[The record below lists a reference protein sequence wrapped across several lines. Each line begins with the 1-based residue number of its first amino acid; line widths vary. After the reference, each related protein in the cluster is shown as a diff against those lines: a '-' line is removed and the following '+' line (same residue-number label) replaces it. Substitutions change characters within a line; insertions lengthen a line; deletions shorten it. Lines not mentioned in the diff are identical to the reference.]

1 MTDDLELLWEYAR
14 SGSNDAFATVAARY
28 VDLVYSAALRQ
39 VHGDPHLAEDVTQA
53 VLIILMN
60 KAATLQAGT
69 ILGGWLIRTTRFAA
83 MDAMKMQRRRL
94 KHERQAATMREE
106 STGKESGDVKW
117 EDVAPFVDEALLK
130 LRTDDR
136 DAVVL
141 RYLMGKSPEEIAWVL
156 GVSEEA
162 ARKRVSR
169 ALERLRNLL
178 QSRGIHAAENAIGS
192 VLLANAVMRAPAAV
206 SSLAGSV
213 ALPAS
218 GALSAPPALIARGA
232 ARAMTWG
239 PKLPWII
246 TTSVGVAAVVL
257 AIALW
262 PKHQPQLAQ
271 APSDANVSAG
281 PAQPPPGPSPVQ
293 QPRSMQVA
301 QSGGA
306 TAAVPAPTSRRSRR
320 TPQQIDE
327 QYNVHRSVPRL
338 GWATLNYD
346 LEAAQQFVA
355 EGDDVNGRSN
365 DGQSHTPLIWAAFHV
380 KDGGFALAQFLIDN
394 GADVNAQR
402 VGGLTPLMI
411 AIMRHSPKTVKLLLD
426 HGADTRIENVKG
438 ESALDYANKYGDGDI
453 IAMVKEAAAAQAR
466 GSGVAGA
473 ATRRATPTSR
483 DTAGRTPEQIE
494 AQYPGRIQQPMPRL
508 SQAVF
513 RRDLAAVQQFVMS
526 GDDVNERSR
535 DGQEHTPLVWAC
547 YQARDSGYAM
557 VKYLLDHGADV
568 NVQRTGG
575 LTPLMIAVRQHSP
588 KVIRAL
594 LDHGA
599 DVGMMSDR
607 GEAPL
612 DWALKENDPE
622 IVAMIKEAIA
632 AQVAATTRPASAPS
646 PAEIPAALTPPA
658 MAPAPVRSPTTKRS
672 GSIFSPDPA
681 SGSPTT
687 SPAR

>member
-69 ILGGWLIRTTRFAA
+69 VLGGWLIRTTRFAA

-246 TTSVGVAAVVL
+246 TTSAVVIAAVL
-257 AIALW
+257 LIALW
-262 PKHQPQLAQ
+262 PKHREVAQ
-271 APSDANVSAG
+271 APVDFAKQGA
-281 PAQPPPGPSPVQ
+281 PPPAPPPASSSPPPTPLRLPST
-293 QPRSMQVA
+293 VA
-301 QSGGA
+301 TRRPTR
-306 TAAVPAPTSRRSRR
+306 TAEQIETQYANRNPAM
-320 TPQQIDE
+320 
-327 QYNVHRSVPRL
+327 PRL
-338 GWATLNYD
+338 SWAVFSRDY
-346 LEAAQQFVA
+346 EAMQHFVEA
-355 EGDDVNGRSN
+355 GDDINQRSH
-365 DGQSHTPLIWAAFHV
+365 DGQNHTPLIWASYQARDSGHMIFRY
-380 KDGGFALAQFLIDN
+380 LIEH
-394 GADVNAQR
+394 GADVNVQR
-402 VGGLTPLMI
+402 QGGLTPLMI
-411 AIMRHSPKTVKLLLD
+411 AIRSHSPKNVRLLL
-426 HGADTRIENVKG
+426 E
-438 ESALDYANKYGDGDI
+438 
-453 IAMVKEAAAAQAR
+453 
-466 GSGVAGA
+466 
-473 ATRRATPTSR
+473 
-483 DTAGRTPEQIE
+483 
-494 AQYPGRIQQPMPRL
+494 
-508 SQAVF
+508 
-513 RRDLAAVQQFVMS
+513 
-526 GDDVNERSR
+526 
-535 DGQEHTPLVWAC
+535 
-547 YQARDSGYAM
+547 
-557 VKYLLDHGADV
+557 
-568 NVQRTGG
+568 
-575 LTPLMIAVRQHSP
+575 
-588 KVIRAL
+588 
-594 LDHGA
+594 HGA
-599 DVGMMSDR
+599 DVGIMSDK
-607 GEAPL
+607 GEDAL
-612 DWALKENDPE
+612 DWAMRESDPE
-622 IVAMIKEAIA
+622 IVAMVKQAVA
-632 AQVAATTRPASAPS
+632 VQVAATTQPTTHPTTLATAPPAAPS
-646 PAEIPAALTPPA
+646 ASITPAA
-658 MAPAPVRSPTTKRS
+658 TTKRS